1 MSDTH
6 ASRAG
11 GLHGKPRA
19 AAISARALLALSI
32 GVLLVP
38 SARASEPAQA
48 GVRPVLQ
55 IKKSA
60 AELGRLDWTACPH
73 EHISQFECAT
83 LAVPLDRHGRQ
94 QGQVKL
100 AVIRAKAT
108 GTPEERIGSVF
119 FNPGGPG
126 GSGLDFF
133 HMVHEQMPPRMR
145 RHYDL
150 VSWDPRGVGRTEPAL
165 TGCPMPWM
173 QRPETQD
180 VDWELAFEAHYRTM
194 ETANRQCQQANAAY
208 IRHLGTMNVIEDL
221 EALRAAVGDE
231 KLAFA
236 GYSYGTR
243 IGSVYA
249 QVHPE
254 RMGPILLDGAVDPT
268 SGIGKFVAEGGRA
281 MDEALGHYFQFA
293 PEAREDVA
301 KAWGIL
307 SKAPIPLPDRTVF
320 TRWDFLDTALLAM
333 TFQADMPKIGQLA
346 KKIVRLK
353 DAPPDERAATL
364 ETLAQAKSSVGPNT
378 DSGGM
383 FSVVNCLDYAD
394 RPDVATLS
402 GIVADNADRG
412 GMFGGSLTG
421 SYAAGC
427 AGFDFEPDPIP
438 LARPT
443 ASEHPILI
451 GGATRDSRTPYQWAV
466 QMARAFPN
474 SRMLTYP
481 GGNHVNWF
489 ISSACL
495 KSVMDAYFVDGV
507 LPEVDAVCPYAPTLG
522 E

>member
-1 MSDTH
+1 MSDIY
-6 ASRAG
+6 APGAVR
-11 GLHGKPRA
+11 LRGKPCA
-19 AAISARALLALSI
+19 AAILARTLSALSMGALLAP
-32 GVLLVP
+32 GVQ
-38 SARASEPAQA
+38 ASEPAQA
-48 GVRPVLQ
+48 GARPILQ
-55 IKKSA
+55 IKQDMARQDK
-60 AELGRLDWTACPH
+60 LDWAACPY
-73 EHISQFECAT
+73 ERISQFECAT
-83 LAVPLDRHGRQ
+83 LTVPLDRHGRQ
-94 QGQVKL
+94 AGEVKL

-108 GTPEERIGSVF
+108 GTPQERIGSVF

-126 GSGLDFF
+126 GSGLEFF
-133 HMVHEQMPPRMR
+133 SAVHEQMPPRMK

-150 VSWDPRGVGRTEPAL
+150 VSWDPRGVGKTEPAL
-165 TGCPMPWM
+165 TGCPMPWV

-180 VDWELAFEAHYRTM
+180 VDWEPTFEAHYRTM

-208 IRHLGTMNVIEDL
+208 IRHLGTMNVVEDL
-221 EALRAAVGDE
+221 DALRAAVGDE

-268 SGIGKFVAEGGRA
+268 SSIGKFVAEGGRA

-293 PEAREDVA
+293 PEAREDIA
-301 KAWGIL
+301 QTWDL
-307 SKAPIPLPDRTVF
+307 MSKAPIPLPDGSAF

-333 TFQADMPKIGQLA
+333 TFQADMPKIGWLA
-346 KKIVRLK
+346 KKIIQLQ
-353 DAPPDERAATL
+353 DAPPAARAAVL
-364 ETLAQAKSSVGPNT
+364 ETLSEAKKTVGPNT

-412 GMFGGSLTG
+412 GMFGGSLTS

-438 LARPT
+438 LARPI

-489 ISSACL
+489 ISSA
-495 KSVMDAYFVDGV
+495 
-507 LPEVDAVCPYAPTLG
+507 
-522 E
+522 